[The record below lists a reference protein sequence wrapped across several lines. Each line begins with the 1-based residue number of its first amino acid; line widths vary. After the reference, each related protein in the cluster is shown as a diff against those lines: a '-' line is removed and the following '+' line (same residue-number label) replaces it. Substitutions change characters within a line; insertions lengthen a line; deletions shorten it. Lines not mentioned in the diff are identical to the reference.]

1 MDFLTQRALLYISSL
16 YGEEA
21 YAWPLWFLYAQAIFF
36 LIESFL
42 PNRQRLRAF
51 VHIIYICALAASS
64 LYLLHSDLFP
74 KLFTYTPKRAFGGC
88 GFILCGYYLK
98 KYEANIKIN
107 RYIFAALLL
116 CLSYVL
122 RVLTMPLWE
131 LTGGLAL
138 IIIALAIKCKP
149 RPTFLT
155 MRHESA
161 WIYYMHMYV
170 LMLLSLVIFTN
181 GASKGIII
189 SCAFVIFFA
198 LAWLLTKLQKR
209 SRMFSYLVS

>member
-1 MDFLTQRALLYISSL
+1 
-16 YGEEA
+16 
-21 YAWPLWFLYAQAIFF
+21 
-36 LIESFL
+36 
-42 PNRQRLRAF
+42 
-51 VHIIYICALAASS
+51 
-64 LYLLHSDLFP
+64 
-74 KLFTYTPKRAFGGC
+74 
-88 GFILCGYYLK
+88 
-98 KYEANIKIN
+98 
-107 RYIFAALLL
+107 
-116 CLSYVL
+116 
-122 RVLTMPLWE
+122 MPLWE

-189 SCAFVIFFA
+189 SCAFVISFA
-198 LAWLLTKLQKR
+198 LAWLLTKLQNEAECSHTLSRDSQLLYKR
-209 SRMFSYLVS
+209 TTALHSFFEIALGTITY